1 MKVALTKKKSKVPL
15 SRWLE
20 LKGALPT
27 DQEIAIEAK
36 TKSWTHLPFRKNGS
50 KIKMLMVV
58 AEMKVKI
65 K

>member
-1 MKVALTKKKSKVPL
+1 MALTKKKSKVPL

-27 DQEIAIEAK
+27 DQEIATEAK
-36 TKSWTHLPFRKNGS
+36 TKSWTHLPFRKNQEVNEFN
-50 KIKMLMVV
+50 ILMVV
-58 AEMKVKI
+58 TEMKLKI